1 MAVFT
6 FFTRATWEGDLGETI
21 PQLLLLLVLIGL
33 AAIIVATPL
42 LLEKAPKITIALL
55 IKETMS
61 FQQQFQIICGNGSVD
76 CAFLFV
82 LKITVKNWKL
92 FCGFFVFV
100 HLLLLMVVVVVGQ
113 RGGGAPWTAATSLVL
128 HLSPG

>member
-1 MAVFT
+1 MGRWRGGEGGLLLHRGGGLPRESVKFNNSEGVFT
-6 FFTRATWEGDLGETI
+6 FFTRATWEGELGESI

-61 FQQQFQIICGNGSVD
+61 FQQQFQIICG
-76 CAFLFV
+76 
-82 LKITVKNWKL
+82 KL
-92 FCGFFVFV
+92 FCMKK
-100 HLLLLMVVVVVGQ
+100 LC
-113 RGGGAPWTAATSLVL
+113 
-128 HLSPG
+128 